1 MLKAKCFQD
10 SAVVKFFKETHI
22 FSMKLFYVR
31 SSIENRTVRNMTV
44 LKKIKAPIETDL
56 KEFEPYF
63 KHSLQSDIPLLGTI
77 LNYLYRT
84 KGKQLRPMFVFLSAK
99 LHGGTNE
106 FSKLAACSVE
116 LLHTATLVHDDVVDE
131 SYERRGAFS
140 VMALWKNKL
149 AVLVGDYILAKGLL
163 LQLEN
168 KKYNFL
174 HLISRAVQDMSE
186 GEILQMKKSRKLD
199 IDDDTYFEI
208 IRKKTASLI
217 ATSMAIGAAS
227 ATDDEEIVEKM
238 YRIGQDAG
246 IAFQIKDDIFDYQS
260 KGIIGKPIGND
271 IKEKK
276 ITLPMLHVLNN
287 CESGERRRILR
298 MVKRKN
304 KNSKAV
310 KELITLVIE
319 RGGLEY
325 AEKRM
330 LEFKEKAIEG
340 LCEFPECDARDS
352 LIELMNYITVR
363 KN

>member
-1 MLKAKCFQD
+1 MKALQ
-10 SAVVKFFKETHI
+10 
-22 FSMKLFYVR
+22 
-31 SSIENRTVRNMTV
+31 
-44 LKKIKAPIETDL
+44 KIKSPIEQELID
-56 KEFEPYF
+56 FEPYF
-63 KHSLQSDIPLLGTI
+63 KKSLQSDIPLLATI

-106 FSKLAACSVE
+106 SSKLAACSVE

-131 SYERRGAFS
+131 SYERRGMFS
-140 VMALWKNKL
+140 VKALWKNKL

-227 ATDDEEIVEKM
+227 ATENEEIVEKM

-276 ITLPMLHVLNN
+276 ITLPLLHILNN
-287 CESGERRRILR
+287 SDNSERKRILR
-298 MVKRKN
+298 MVKRRN
-304 KNSKAV
+304 KNTQAV
-310 KELITLVIE
+310 KELIQLVID

-325 AEKRM
+325 AELRM
-330 LEFKEKAIEG
+330 LEFKDKAVAG
-340 LCEFPECDARDS
+340 LMEFPESDARES
-352 LIELMNYITVR
+352 LIELMEYITTR
-363 KN
+363 KK

>member
-1 MLKAKCFQD
+1 MSTL
-10 SAVVKFFKETHI
+10 
-22 FSMKLFYVR
+22 
-31 SSIENRTVRNMTV
+31 N
-44 LKKIKAPIETDL
+44 KIKAPIEKDL
-56 KEFEPYF
+56 QEFEPYF
-63 KHSLQSDIPLLGTI
+63 KKSLQSDIPLLATI
-77 LNYLYRT
+77 LNFLYRT

-99 LHGGTNE
+99 LFGDTNE

-131 SYERRGAFS
+131 SYERRGSFS
-140 VMALWKNKL
+140 VKALWKNKL

-174 HLISRAVQDMSE
+174 HLISKAVQDMSE

-217 ATSMAIGAAS
+217 ATSMAIGTAS
-227 ATDDEEIVEKM
+227 TIEDEAIIDKM
-238 YRIGQDAG
+238 YRIGQDVG

-276 ITLPMLHVLNN
+276 ITLPLLHILNTA
-287 CESGERRRILR
+287 EKSERKRILHLI
-298 MVKRKN
+298 KRKN
-304 KNSKAV
+304 KDTKVV
-310 KELITLVIE
+310 KELIQLVID

-325 AEKRM
+325 AETRM
-330 LEFKEKAIEG
+330 HEFKNRAIEE
-340 LCEFPECDARDS
+340 LCEFPDNEARES
-352 LIELMNYITVR
+352 LIALMEYITTR

>member
-1 MLKAKCFQD
+1 
-10 SAVVKFFKETHI
+10 
-22 FSMKLFYVR
+22 
-31 SSIENRTVRNMTV
+31 MTTI
-44 LKKIKAPIETDL
+44 KKIKAPIEQELHD
-56 KEFEPYF
+56 FEPYF
-63 KHSLQSDIPLLGTI
+63 KKSLQSDIPLLGTI

-131 SYERRGAFS
+131 SYERRGSFS
-140 VMALWKNKL
+140 VKALWKNKL
-149 AVLVGDYILAKGLL
+149 AVLVGDYILARGLL

-174 HLISRAVQDMSE
+174 HLISRAVQDMAE

-227 ATDDEEIVEKM
+227 ATDDEAIVEKM
-238 YRIGQDAG
+238 YSIGQDAG

-260 KGIIGKPIGND
+260 KGLLGKPTGND

-276 ITLPMLHVLNN
+276 ITLPLLHVLNQADKK
-287 CESGERRRILR
+287 ERRRILSLI
-298 MVKRKN
+298 KRKN
-304 KNSKAV
+304 NSSTVV
-310 KELITLVIE
+310 KELIDMVTE
-319 RGGLEY
+319 KGGLDY
-325 AEKRM
+325 AEIKM
-330 LEFKEKAIEG
+330 NEFKDKAIAG
-340 LCEFPECDARDS
+340 LQEFPDLDARES
-352 LIELMNYITVR
+352 LIELMNYITTR
-363 KN
+363 KK